1 MDEFWLIAL
10 PGEPSPAEALA
21 KIDQETAGQNEWSRH
36 RKWNLPDMKV
46 GTLDTLVSL
55 SEDLAKY
62 DVFAESVTRKM
73 AQYLCEVLESEQKD
87 TLEDNLRVN
96 DKSVDEYLAKFQ
108 WDSARFP
115 TRHSPK
121 SISEMILKQ
130 ISQIDSELKTKSTA
144 YNQLK
149 ANLSS
154 LERKQ
159 TGNLLTRSLIDLVNK
174 KDFVLDSEYLA
185 TLLVVVPK
193 SGYKDWNLKYEKLSD
208 MVVPRST
215 KKIHEDG
222 EHGLY
227 TVTLFKKVVDE
238 YKLHAR
244 ENKFI
249 VRDFVFDTSAQ
260 QAERQEINRLQSD
273 RKRQY
278 APLIRWLNVNFS
290 EAFAG
295 WIHIKALRVFV
306 ESVLRYGLP
315 VNFRAILTKP
325 HKKAQKKI
333 REKLMDLYGLQGG
346 LDMGSGGG
354 KKDRD
359 IVDIPGLSMIGQQDY
374 YPYVFFPIKVE
385 LMDR

>member
-1 MDEFWLIAL
+1 MDEFWLISV
-10 PGEPSPAEALA
+10 PGEPTPDRAFAAVNRATSEEN
-21 KIDQETAGQNEWSRH
+21 DWSRNS
-36 RKWNLPDMKV
+36 KWNLPEMKV

-55 SEDLAKY
+55 SDELSKHDY
-62 DVFAESVTRKM
+62 FAETIARKI
-73 AQYLCEVLESEQKD
+73 AQYLSEVLDSDSDQKQSK
-87 TLEDNLRVN
+87 LEDSLKVN
-96 DKSVDEYLAKFQ
+96 NHSVEAFLEKFQ
-108 WDSARFP
+108 WDTARFP

-121 SISEMILKQ
+121 AISEMIIKQ
-130 ISQIDSELKTKSTA
+130 ISQIDTDLRAKSSA

-149 ANLSS
+149 AILQT

-159 TGNLLTRSLIDLVNK
+159 TGNLMTRSLMDLVDQG
-174 KDFVLDSEYLA
+174 DFVHDSEYLT

-193 SGYKDWNLKYEKLSD
+193 TNYKDWGQKYERLAD

-215 KKIHEDG
+215 KKLYEDN

-227 TVTLFKKVVDE
+227 TVTLFRKVVDE

-249 VRDFVFDTSAQ
+249 VRDFVFDTSSQ
-260 QAERQEINRLQSD
+260 KAERQEIHRLQSD

-278 APLIRWLNVNFS
+278 APLIRWLKVNFS

-315 VNFRAILTKP
+315 VNFQAIVMKP
-325 HKKAQKKI
+325 QRKAQKRI
-333 REKLMDLYGLQGG
+333 REALMNMYGIPGG
-346 LDMGSGGG
+346 FDFTTG
-354 KKDRD
+354 KKEREV
-359 IVDIPGLSMIGQQDY
+359 IEIPGLSMGQQDY
-374 YPYVFFPIKVE
+374 YPYVFFPIRVDLLE
-385 LMDR
+385 R